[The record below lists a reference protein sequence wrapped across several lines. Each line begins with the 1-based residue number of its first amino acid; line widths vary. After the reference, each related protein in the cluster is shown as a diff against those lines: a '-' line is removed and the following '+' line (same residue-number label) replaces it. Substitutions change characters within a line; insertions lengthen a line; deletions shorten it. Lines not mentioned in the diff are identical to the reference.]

1 MAGGA
6 PTIAHRTMG
15 VEQALPHIPR
25 LRRYAQLLTGEATRA
40 DDLVQDTL
48 ERACRKW
55 ALWRA
60 PRGDSAP
67 ALRAWL
73 LTLMHNLYLNQLRD
87 RRHDDGHEELT
98 TELEPQHEPFAHTAE
113 RMDLE
118 RALARVA
125 PLHREVLLLVCV
137 EEFSYEETARI
148 LDVPIG
154 TVMSRLSR
162 AREAIR
168 VLMAQGIAPRARLEV
183 VKR

>member
-1 MAGGA
+1 
-6 PTIAHRTMG
+6 MG

-55 ALWRA
+55 SLWRA
-60 PRGDSAP
+60 PAPDALRPDGSRADAGP

-87 RRHDDGHEELT
+87 HRRDDDHVELT
-98 TELEPQHEPFAHTAE
+98 TELEPLHEPFSHTAE

-118 RALARVA
+118 RALARIA

-137 EEFSYEETARI
+137 EEFSYEEAARI
-148 LDVPIG
+148 LAIPIG

-162 AREAIR
+162 ARDALR
-168 VLMAQGIAPRARLEV
+168 RLMEGAPARARLEV

>member
-1 MAGGA
+1 
-6 PTIAHRTMG
+6 MG
-15 VEQALPHIPR
+15 IEQALPHLPR

-55 ALWRA
+55 SLWRA
-60 PRGDSAP
+60 PGPEARRPDGSRADP
-67 ALRAWL
+67 GLALRAWL

-87 RRHDDGHEELT
+87 RRRDDAHAELT
-98 TELEPQHEPFAHTAE
+98 PELEPLHEPFSHTAE

-118 RALARVA
+118 RALARIT

-137 EEFSYEETARI
+137 EEFSYDEAARV
-148 LDVPIG
+148 LDIPIG

-162 AREAIR
+162 ARDALR
-168 VLMAQGIAPRARLEV
+168 KLMEGAPPRARLEV